1 MGLGGEWGGGWVDGV
16 ELHVV
21 FGQWVW
27 TPFAAVI

>member
-1 MGLGGEWGGGWVDGV
+1 MGLGGEWGVWVDGV

-27 TPFAAVI
+27 TQFAAVI